1 MDESGPSVIPLPRR
15 LRAADIPAAF
25 KVIQARREEGPVTVD
40 FRGVEDFDSS
50 ALALLSYL
58 QACTSDVRVINI
70 SETLDHS
77 FRTFLGGTPPAACP
91 GPDLDLPTRALHSLS
106 NRFLAQMRAIG
117 KFFVLL
123 GDEIYYTFAY
133 ITKRKGVYPGEV
145 WNQLFFMSYKSYP
158 ITCLLVFL
166 VGVTI
171 ALTSAAQLKLYG
183 ADIYLAD
190 LIGYGM
196 LRELVPLMVGII
208 LAGKVGASIAAEL
221 STMSVL
227 EEVDALKTMG
237 VVPEKFLMV
246 PRLLAVTLAVPFLV
260 VLADAVGIGGGILV
274 ARFSLG
280 IAPSSFLREMRTA
293 VDLGDFFI
301 GLEKSIVFGWAVV
314 VGSGYKGLT
323 VGRSAAEVGRATT
336 ESVVLSISMIIL
348 IDCIFAIILYY

>member
-1 MDESGPSVIPLPRR
+1 MDETGPAVIPLPRR
-15 LRAADIPAAF
+15 LRVADIPAAF
-25 KVIQARREEGPVTVD
+25 KEIQARREEGPVTVD
-40 FRGVEDFDSS
+40 FRSVEDFDSS

-58 QACTSDVRVINI
+58 QACVSDVRVVNI
-70 SETLDHS
+70 SDNLNRS
-77 FRTFLGGTPPAACP
+77 FLTFLGGTPPAACP
-91 GPDLDLPTRALHSLS
+91 GPDLGIPTRALHSLS
-106 NRFLAQMRAIG
+106 NRFLAQMGGIG

-123 GDEIYYTFAY
+123 GDEIYHTLAY
-133 ITKRKGVYPGEV
+133 LTKRKGVYPGEV

-158 ITCLLVFL
+158 ITCFLIFL

-196 LRELVPLMVGII
+196 LRELVPLMVGMI

-221 STMSVL
+221 STMTVL

-237 VVPEKFLMV
+237 VIPEKFLMV
-246 PRLLAVTLAVPFLV
+246 PRIIAVTLAVPFLV
-260 VLADAVGIGGGILV
+260 VLADAVGIGAGVLV

-280 IAPSSFLREMRTA
+280 VVPSAFIRELRTA
-293 VDLGDFFI
+293 VNLGDFFI
-301 GLEKSIVFGWAVV
+301 GLEKTTVFGWAVV
-314 VGSGYKGLT
+314 VASGYKGLT

-336 ESVVLSISMIIL
+336 ESVVLSISLIIL